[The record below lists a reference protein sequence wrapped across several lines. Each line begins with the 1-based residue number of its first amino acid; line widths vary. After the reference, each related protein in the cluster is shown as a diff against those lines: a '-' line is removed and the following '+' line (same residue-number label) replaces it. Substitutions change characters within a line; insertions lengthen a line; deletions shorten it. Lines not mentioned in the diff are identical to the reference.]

1 MKVLDLGCGPGRLT
15 IPIAERLGPDGE
27 VLAVDIQAGMLRRAQ
42 AKAQAAGL
50 TNVEFLQ
57 AAVGEGKLPHN
68 QFDRA
73 ILVTVLGEIVD
84 RETALREIFDSLKPG
99 GFLSVT
105 EIAVDPHFQSRGAV
119 RRLAATAGFVE
130 KAFYGGRFG
139 FTLNVEKARSG

>member
-15 IPIAERLGPDGE
+15 VPIAERLGRHGE
-27 VLAVDIQAGMLRRAQ
+27 VVAVDIQAGMLRRAE
-42 AKAQAAGL
+42 AKAQAARL

-73 ILVTVLGEIVD
+73 VLVTVLGEIVD
-84 RETALREIFDSLKPG
+84 REAALREVFDSLKPG

-105 EIAVDPHFQSRGAV
+105 ETVLDPHFQSCGAV
-119 RRLAATAGFVE
+119 RRLTTAAGFVE
-130 KAFYGGRFG
+130 KAFYGSRFA
-139 FTLNVEKARSG
+139 FTLNAEKAKSG